1 MDNAI
6 EQIFNNIFGDES
18 LFSAK
23 LDNPKTPI
31 GFSLDSQVPG
41 VLKTN
46 DSMVLFF
53 ELPGSKKENI
63 TLNIDKS
70 TNLVKVKSISSVV
83 EKYKEC
89 NKKRC
94 FNLPKCNFEYVIPV
108 DFSCYDIDSVKAV
121 YENGVLEVV
130 ILKKPITSSEMK
142 IDIN

>member
-6 EQIFNNIFGDES
+6 EHLFNSIFGKENLLSDKLES
-18 LFSAK
+18 LK
-23 LDNPKTPI
+23 LPT

-41 VLKTN
+41 VLKTD

-53 ELPGSKKENI
+53 ELPGSKKEDI

-70 TNLVKVKSISSVV
+70 TNLVTVKSISSVV
-83 EKYKEC
+83 EKYNEC

-94 FNLPKCNFEYVIPV
+94 FNLPKRNFEYVIPV
-108 DFSCYDIDSVKAV
+108 NFSRYDKDSIKAV

-130 ILKKPITSSEMK
+130 ISKKPEMDSEIK
-142 IDIN
+142 IDIK